1 MSLDRL
7 EIGRKEGQKR
17 LKTLKKGL
25 EIQKYRKKKEERKK
39 KKEIQKK
46 KRIIIKKKK
55 KRINNK

>member
-25 EIQKYRKKKEERKK
+25 EIQKYRKKKKKEKRKK
-39 KKEIQKK
+39 KYRKK

>member
-25 EIQKYRKKKEERKK
+25 EIQKYRKKRRKK
-39 KKEIQKK
+39 KEKRNIEK
-46 KRIIIKKKK
+46 KRNNNKKEK

>member
-46 KRIIIKKKK
+46 KRN
-55 KRINNK
+55 NNKKEKKE

>member
-46 KRIIIKKKK
+46 KKNNNKKEKKK
-55 KRINNK
+55 NK

>member
-46 KRIIIKKKK
+46 KKNNNKKEK

>member
-46 KRIIIKKKK
+46 KKRIIIKKKK
-55 KRINNK
+55 K

>member
-25 EIQKYRKKKEERKK
+25 EIQKYRKKKKKEKRKK
-39 KKEIQKK
+39 KYRKK

-55 KRINNK
+55 KKNK

>member
-25 EIQKYRKKKEERKK
+25 EIQKYRKKKKNNNKKEK
-39 KKEIQKK
+39 KKE
-46 KRIIIKKKK
+46 
-55 KRINNK
+55 

>member
-25 EIQKYRKKKEERKK
+25 EIQKYRKKKKKEKRKKKYRKK
-39 KKEIQKK
+39 KKE
-46 KRIIIKKKK
+46 
-55 KRINNK
+55 